1 MTIKHTGSTS
11 MELKQFK
18 LTNSDEIICEVV
30 KWTDEGDVIVQ
41 SAMRIVQGEDPMR
54 GVRFYFFRPFMV
66 FQEGLPQRINAS
78 HIIAEADP
86 TEEMME
92 HYAGAINDEMN
103 RKNERVSITEDNISD
118 YKQKILDLFNQDD
131 DTLASLTDKK
141 LVH

>member
-1 MTIKHTGSTS
+1 

-18 LTNSDEIICEVV
+18 LTNDDEIICEVV

-41 SAMRIVQGEDPMR
+41 SAMRIVQGEDPTR

-66 FQEGLPQRINAS
+66 FQEKMPQRINAS

-92 HYAGAINDEMN
+92 HYAGAINDEID
-103 RKNERVSITEDNISD
+103 REKDRQTVTEQDIAE

-131 DTLASLTDKK
+131 EPITGKK
-141 LVH
+141 LIH

>member
-1 MTIKHTGSTS
+1 

-18 LTNSDEIICEVV
+18 LTNDDEIICEVV

-41 SAMRIVQGEDPMR
+41 SAMRIVQGEDPIR

-66 FQEGLPQRINAS
+66 FQEKMPQRINAS

-92 HYAGAINDEMN
+92 HYAGAINDEID
-103 RKNERVSITEDNISD
+103 REKDRQTVTEQDIAE

-131 DTLASLTDKK
+131 EPITGKK
-141 LVH
+141 LIH

>member
-1 MTIKHTGSTS
+1 

-18 LTNSDEIICEVV
+18 LTNDDEIICEVV

-41 SAMRIVQGEDPMR
+41 SAMRIVQGEDPIR

-66 FQEGLPQRINAS
+66 FQEKMPQRINAS

-92 HYAGAINDEMN
+92 HYAGAINDEMDRVKD
-103 RKNERVSITEDNISD
+103 RKTVTEDDIAE
-118 YKQKILDLFNQDD
+118 YRQKILDLFNQDD
-131 DTLASLTDKK
+131 EPVTGKK
-141 LVH
+141 LIH